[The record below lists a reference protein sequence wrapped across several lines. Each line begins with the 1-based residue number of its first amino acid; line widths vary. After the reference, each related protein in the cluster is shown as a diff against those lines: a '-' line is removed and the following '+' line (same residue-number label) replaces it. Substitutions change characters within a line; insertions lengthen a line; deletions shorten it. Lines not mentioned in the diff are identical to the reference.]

1 VERVSCVSV
10 VGTGRAGLVGKS
22 VCRRTREGDDG
33 SASWR

>member
-10 VGTGRAGLVGKS
+10 VWIGRGGPVGKS